1 MMTAGFVWFASATR
15 CGREAPAVGSSGLI
29 DPRASRE
36 APQISGSWT
45 PLLGSTGKF
54 DEPGEI
60 HGEAVK
66 DREPMH
72 QFAFA
77 LRLLQEN

>member
-1 MMTAGFVWFASATR
+1 MSVARSSSKSADH
-15 CGREAPAVGSSGLI
+15 GRRFSALPENL
-29 DPRASRE
+29 
-36 APQISGSWT
+36 T
-45 PLLGSTGKF
+45 NLGKF
-54 DEPGEI
+54 TAI
-60 HGEAVK
+60 AVK